1 MKTNL
6 QNLQTSI
13 KKVYQLAE
21 QGKYVSVMIH
31 GAPGVGK
38 SASVKQVADE
48 LGLDFIDLRLS
59 LLNPVDLRG
68 LPTISEDR
76 KKAHWVIPDFLPNG
90 SHGKKGILF
99 LDEINLA
106 PQSVMSA
113 GYQLILDRKLGD
125 YKVPAGWIIV
135 AAGNRA
141 EDNGQVTKFPAPLA
155 NRFIHYEVALPEQKE
170 WKKWAIRNEVHE
182 HIVSF
187 LDKMPQHLYEFPK
200 AGEKAWKSPRSWE
213 FASMLYS
220 VGLEVDPAVGE
231 GVASEFNAFLRVY
244 KHLPDIT
251 AILEGKDVKLEAKL
265 AKELD
270 VMYALSNAI
279 IYNAKPEHIENI
291 FAYIPQF
298 PKEFEVRTIIGLAD
312 KSDEMKMALTQS
324 KSWEKWYKS
333 NPEDLFS

>member
-1 MKTNL
+1 MKTTITDL
-6 QNLQTSI
+6 KDSI
-13 KKVYQLAE
+13 KKIYKLSE
-21 QGKYVSVMIH
+21 SGKYVAVMTW

-38 SASVKQVADE
+38 SAIIRQAAKE
-48 LGLDFIDLRLS
+48 LEIDFIDLRLS

-68 LPTISEDR
+68 LPSIDKE
-76 KKAHWVIPDFLPNG
+76 KNKAHWVIPDFLPNG

-113 GYQLILDRKLGD
+113 GYQLILDRRLGD

-155 NRFIHYEVALPEQKE
+155 NRFVHYEVSNPEQKE
-170 WKKWAIRNEVHE
+170 WKKWAVKNGVNE
-182 HIVSF
+182 HIVTF

-220 VGLEVDPAVGE
+220 IGEAIDPAVGE
-231 GVASEFNAFLRVY
+231 GVASEFNAFIKIY
-244 KHLPDIT
+244 KNMPDIN
-251 AILEGKDVKLEAKL
+251 AILEGKEAKL
-265 AKELD
+265 TSEMTKKLD
-270 VMYALSNAI
+270 LMFALSNAI
-279 IYNAKPEHIENI
+279 IYNAKAEHIENV
-291 FAYIPQF
+291 FSYISNM
-298 PKEFEVRTIIGLAD
+298 PKEFEVRTIIGMAD
-312 KSDEMKMALTQS
+312 KNDEMKTALTQS
-324 KSWEKWYKS
+324 ESWEKWYKNS
-333 NPEDLFS
+333 PEELFN